1 MCTYTYCHVLAT
13 VSRMGPLP
21 PFVSRDVQRNEQR
34 SEVHTADLAIKCA
47 THSGS
52 TVGRK
57 IRSPAYPRPIPMG
70 FHAFHKPD
78 FPPSQIRLC
87 VAGFMTRFA
96 AFAPIHRSAWKGNSR
111 KFWPSRARSRP
122 TAPHSSG
129 LPTRRPLIL
138 RLRTTPAPE
147 ELHVVGDDINLASLG
162 AVLGLPGAV
171 L

>member
-1 MCTYTYCHVLAT
+1 MVLSEKNTRGDQHA
-13 VSRMGPLP
+13 VNLP
-21 PFVSRDVQRNEQR
+21 GNVALEAADDLSLALAFCS
-34 SEVHTADLAIKCA
+34 TDLAIKCA

-96 AFAPIHRSAWKGNSR
+96 HGTAFGRD
-111 KFWPSRARSRP
+111 F
-122 TAPHSSG
+122 
-129 LPTRRPLIL
+129 
-138 RLRTTPAPE
+138 
-147 ELHVVGDDINLASLG
+147 G
-162 AVLGLPGAV
+162 AVDRNRVPGS
-171 L
+171 

>member
-1 MCTYTYCHVLAT
+1 MVLSEKNTRGDQHA
-13 VSRMGPLP
+13 VNLP
-21 PFVSRDVQRNEQR
+21 GNVALEAADDLSLALAFCS
-34 SEVHTADLAIKCA
+34 TDLAIKCA

-96 AFAPIHRSAWKGNSR
+96 AVRLATYSLVRRSR
-111 KFWPSRARSRP
+111 LIRARQIMYSARLASR
-122 TAPHSSG
+122 
-129 LPTRRPLIL
+129 LPP
-138 RLRTTPAPE
+138 RLRRWRTTFPE
-147 ELHVVGDDINLASLG
+147 EASTGDTPQRLAKEASL
-162 AVLGLPGAV
+162 LNL
-171 L
+171 